1 MSKLRIIINMLCL
14 TALAAI
20 VVACKPGVPDDY
32 IQPGE
37 MEDILYDYH
46 VAMAM
51 AQQGDEAHRDERIVE
66 YKEAVLRKYGY
77 TDKQMDASMRYYM
90 RHTDQLHDIYDK
102 LAERLDNEAKD
113 LGANGSGMG
122 MAKTYKQNG
131 DTADV
136 WKGPQ
141 AVVLMPEAGQNSYSF
156 AMRCDTA
163 YHVGDTFSMQFD
175 AAYIIQDGTRNAVAV
190 IALTLDNDS
199 VVSQVMR
206 ISSDSHQSTFF
217 GGFTANRIKAIRG
230 YILFPP
236 DNGVIPST
244 TLKILCITNIHFL
257 RMHAPKQQP
266 EQGAQGPG
274 PSAAPA
280 PQGQSPSG
288 MPVSGGGSAPAPAGG
303 AVQMAPQ
310 TLREGR

>member
-141 AVVLMPEAGQNSYSF
+141 AVVLMPEAGQNSYSLRH
-156 AMRCDTA
+156 ALRYGISCRRHVLDAVRCRL
-163 YHVGDTFSMQFD
+163 H
-175 AAYIIQDGTRNAVAV
+175 
-190 IALTLDNDS
+190 
-199 VVSQVMR
+199 
-206 ISSDSHQSTFF
+206 H
-217 GGFTANRIKAIRG
+217 
-230 YILFPP
+230 
-236 DNGVIPST
+236 
-244 TLKILCITNIHFL
+244 
-257 RMHAPKQQP
+257 
-266 EQGAQGPG
+266 PG
-274 PSAAPA
+274 RYA
-280 PQGQSPSG
+280 
-288 MPVSGGGSAPAPAGG
+288 
-303 AVQMAPQ
+303 
-310 TLREGR
+310 